1 MFEFFCYKELNKEK
15 EELEIDPIKKE
26 SYFCKLGDLLS
37 FLLYFLISLFAL
49 YLSWECNTQRGL
61 GLFTKLFYGFF
72 AFSFGS
78 LYLLFYIVF
87 INGTCIPL
95 QKI

>member
-1 MFEFFCYKELNKEK
+1 MFEFFCYKKLSDNKEDL
-15 EELEIDPIKKE
+15 ELET
-26 SYFCKLGDLLS
+26 SSNYFCKMGDILS
-37 FLLYFLISLFAL
+37 FLLYLLISIFAF

-61 GLFTKLFYGFF
+61 SVFVKLFYGFF
-72 AFSFGS
+72 AFIFGS

-87 INGTCIPL
+87 INGTCVPV